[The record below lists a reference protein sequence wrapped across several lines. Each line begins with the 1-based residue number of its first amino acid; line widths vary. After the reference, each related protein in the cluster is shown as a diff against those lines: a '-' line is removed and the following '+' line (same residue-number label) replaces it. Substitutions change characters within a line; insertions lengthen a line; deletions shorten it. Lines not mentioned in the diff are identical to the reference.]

1 MSATL
6 HRLHRL
12 AGATAALALLAAAA
26 VPAAVQAQ
34 DSRAAREVYTCIDA
48 SGRRLTSD
56 RPIPECLDREQ
67 RVLDGTGTERRRIGP
82 ALSELER
89 AEQEAQRRREVQ
101 ERARIAEE
109 RRRERAL
116 TARYPDEAAHQAERS
131 NALAQVDEVIAVAR
145 QRIVDVG
152 VERKRLNA
160 ELEFYQGELD
170 KAPVKLQ
177 RQFMEN
183 DEAVRE
189 QQRFIAAQEQEKR
202 RIGQRFDAELVQ
214 LRQLWAAQRAA
225 AEKWTAPG
233 SGGGGGGSGGGGER
247 QPP

>member
-12 AGATAALALLAAAA
+12 AGATAALALLAAA
-26 VPAAVQAQ
+26 PAAVQAQ

-131 NALAQVDEVIAVAR
+131 NALTQVDEVIAVAR

-160 ELEFYQGELD
+160 ELEFYQGD
-170 KAPVKLQ
+170 ASKAPVTLQ
-177 RQFMEN
+177 RQLHEN

-233 SGGGGGGSGGGGER
+233 GGGSGGSGGGGER
-247 QPP
+247 QQP